1 MAHHK
6 ITEEEESNLPMFNN
20 HQEASEYFKTQYGD
34 DFILKSSK
42 EIDGETVYVYV
53 LVVDREAYKR
63 GQEKLARFEIVQGT
77 EFTDS
82 FQSIN
87 ISENGDI
94 FITH

>member
-6 ITEEEESNLPMFNN
+6 ITIEEESEFPMFNS
-20 HQEASEYFKTQYGD
+20 HQEAIEYFKTQYGD

-53 LVVDREAYKR
+53 LVVDREAFKS
-63 GQEKLARFEIVQGT
+63 GQEKLARFEIVQGS

-82 FQSIN
+82 FQSID

-94 FITH
+94 FIAH